1 MFARTLSLTERPL
14 LIVGLAGLAIFA
26 TRAVPAAAQGVTP
39 ERALLNA
46 VPAAYRVV
54 SDIETAAVD
63 GEQALLGHSASG
75 GHDVPSLA
83 TQSEVESPAVDGDR
97 ALRAIVVHSTKRR
110 LTLAW

>member
-1 MFARTLSLTERPL
+1 MFTRTLSLTERPL
-14 LIVGLAGLAIFA
+14 LIVGLAGLAVSA

-54 SDIETAAVD
+54 SDTEAPAID
-63 GEQALLGHSASG
+63 GEQALLGHSANG